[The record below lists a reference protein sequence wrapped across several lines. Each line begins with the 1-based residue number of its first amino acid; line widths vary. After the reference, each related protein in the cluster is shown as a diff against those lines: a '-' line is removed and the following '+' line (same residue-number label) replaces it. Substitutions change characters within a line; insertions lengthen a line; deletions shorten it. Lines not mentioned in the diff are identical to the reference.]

1 MAGKYQVRCSQCGVP
16 NDPGALFCNRCGASL
31 NRPGY
36 TGTHRRFTLAGSAL
50 ALAALIALSVTTFV
64 LYTIISRTLADSGDT
79 TTSVY
84 SGSPGTMAT
93 LNTSSTMPFN
103 TSTTN
108 PGAVR
113 GSILVRPSAA
123 TASSSLGPTN
133 VTNFGATN
141 VLDGDSLT
149 AWVEGGKGTGA
160 NEWVKLEFAQPISLA
175 RIEIANG
182 YQKDDQFFA
191 DYVRVKSLELDYSD
205 GSRDVIQL
213 QDESGLQIITPSVSQ
228 TQWIKFVIL
237 SVYPTYSLPQ
247 AAISD
252 IRVYEA
258 IR

>member
-1 MAGKYQVRCSQCGVP
+1 MAGKYQVRCPQCGVP

-36 TGTHRRFTLAGSAL
+36 TGKHRRFSLAGSAL
-50 ALAALIALSVTTFV
+50 ALAALIALSVTAFV
-64 LYTIISRTLADSGDT
+64 LYTIISRTLSTSEDT
-79 TTSVY
+79 TTTIY

-93 LNTSSTMPFN
+93 LNTSTTAPFN

-108 PGAVR
+108 PGVVR

-123 TASSSLGPTN
+123 TASSSLDPTN
-133 VTNFGATN
+133 TTNYGPTN
-141 VLDGDSLT
+141 VLDGDPLT
-149 AWVEGGKGTGA
+149 AWIEGGKGTGA
-160 NEWVKLEFAQPISLA
+160 GEWVKLEFAQPISLT
-175 RIEIANG
+175 RIEIASG

-191 DYVRVKSLELDYSD
+191 DYVRVKSLEVDYSD

-213 QDESGLQIITPSVSQ
+213 QDEAGIQVINPSVSQ

-237 SVYPTYSLPQ
+237 SVYPDYKLPQ